1 MNRHTILNLAVAAL
15 TLSPALAQVKITGSA
30 GEGRLLYHSP
40 ALSGNGLACITCHA
54 DFDEVRR
61 SDGLTRAAHALYNA
75 ASRETFWGQE
85 ADSPDRYTDISSAA
99 VRCVEA
105 FLLRPD
111 KLTAQQALS
120 LQAYLRAITRQPTR
134 QPLAYTAAADLTGE
148 YAVFEGGDKRRGR
161 TRFFAACHT
170 CHPNGNAGLAPV
182 PVPRGREAAFY
193 ARKVR
198 EGNGLGA
205 VYSGLDPDAYDRH
218 GGLFMPFFGADRLSN
233 QDIRDIIAYIRTLPP
248 PR

>member
-1 MNRHTILNLAVAAL
+1 MIWQTILSLAVVAL
-15 TLSPALAQVKITGSA
+15 ALSPARAQVKITGSA
-30 GEGRLLYHSP
+30 VAGRLLYHSP
-40 ALSGNGLACITCHA
+40 ALSGNGLACINCHA

-61 SDGLTRAAHALYNA
+61 DDGLIRAAHPLYNA
-75 ASRETFWGQE
+75 GRRETFWGQE
-85 ADSPDRYTDISSAA
+85 ADSPYRYSDISSAA

-105 FLLRPD
+105 FLLRPE
-111 KLTAQQALS
+111 KLTAQQSLS

-148 YAVFEGGDKRRGR
+148 YAGFGGGDKRRGR
-161 TRFFAACHT
+161 GLFFAACHV
-170 CHPNGNAGLAPV
+170 CHPNGNAGLAPAPIPRDRE
-182 PVPRGREAAFY
+182 PVFY

-205 VYSGLDPDAYDRH
+205 VYSGLEPDAYDRH
-218 GGLFMPFFGADRLSN
+218 GGLFMPFYGADRLSN
-233 QDIRDIIAYIRTLPP
+233 QDIRDIIAYVKNLPA

>member
-1 MNRHTILNLAVAAL
+1 MILALAVVLPA
-15 TLSPALAQVKITGSA
+15 LSPTWAQVKVTGSA
-30 GEGRLLYHSP
+30 VEGRLLYHSA
-40 ALSGNGLACITCHA
+40 ALSGNGLACVTCHA
-54 DFDEVRR
+54 DFDEERR
-61 SDGLTRAAHALYNA
+61 DDGLIRAAHPLYNA

-85 ADSPDRYTDISSAA
+85 ADSPDRYPNISSAA

-111 KLTAQQALS
+111 KLTAQQTLS
-120 LQAYLRAITRQPTR
+120 LQAYLRAITRKPTR

-148 YAVFEGGDKRRGR
+148 YAGFGGGDKRRGR
-161 TRFFAACHT
+161 HLFFATCHS

-182 PVPRGREAAFY
+182 AIPRDKEPRYY

-205 VYSGLDPDAYDRH
+205 VYTGLDPDAYDRH
-218 GGLFMPFFGADRLSN
+218 GGLYMPFYGADRLSN
-233 QDIRDIIAYIRTLPP
+233 QDIRDIIAHIKTLPA